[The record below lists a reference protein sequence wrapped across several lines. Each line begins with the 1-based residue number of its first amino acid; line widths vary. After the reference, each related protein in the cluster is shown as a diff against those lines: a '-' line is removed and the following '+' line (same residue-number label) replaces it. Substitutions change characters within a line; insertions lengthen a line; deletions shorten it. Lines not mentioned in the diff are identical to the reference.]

1 MKRFLTWLTPSSDQ
15 LHLWNYFGALKPMID
30 LQKEHPDDEFFLFL
44 SNMHA
49 LTKPNRDGELIRHNS
64 LSLLKLYI
72 ASGIDPDK
80 FFIYN
85 QSDIPAHAQLTRVFE
100 CLTHMWFMERMHAY
114 KDAVAKGK
122 SKELSVWTFAYPIL
136 MAIDIILY
144 DTHFV
149 PVWKDQKQH
158 VEYAK
163 DIAEKFNHRFGE
175 TFVLPEPYIS
185 EHVATI
191 PWIDGRKMSKS
202 YNNYIWLLDTDED
215 IIKKTKRIPT
225 AAIAIDEPKDPDECN
240 VYKIFKLFLNE
251 QEDAV
256 LRARYT
262 WGWLSFKTVKEELAQ
277 RVIEFISPIRKKYYE
292 LDDQMIR
299 DMLAKNAVR
308 ANEIAMKK
316 VEMVYEK
323 VGFTL

>member
-1 MKRFLTWLTPSSDQ
+1 MKRFLTWITPSSDQ
-15 LHLWNYFGALKPMID
+15 LHIWNYFWCVKQMID
-30 LQKEHPDDEFFLFL
+30 LQKQHPDDEFFMFL

-49 LTKPNRDGELIRHNS
+49 LTKPNRDGAWIRHNS
-64 LSLLKLYI
+64 LSLLKLYL
-72 ASGIDPDK
+72 ACWVDPEK

-114 KDAVAKGK
+114 KDAVAKWK

-149 PVWKDQKQH
+149 PVGKDQKQH

-175 TFVLPEPYIS
+175 TFTLPEPYIS
-185 EHVATI
+185 AEVATV

-202 YNNYIWLLDTDED
+202 YNNYIGLLDTDED

-225 AAIAIDEPKDPDECN
+225 AAIAIDDPKDPDECN

-251 QEDAV
+251 QEDTA

-262 WGWLSFKTVKEELAQ
+262 EWWLSFKTVKEELSK
-277 RVIEFISPIRKKYYE
+277 RIIDFISPIRKKYHE
-292 LDDQMIR
+292 LEDDMIR
-299 DMLAKNAVR
+299 DMLKQNAWR
-308 ANEIAMKK
+308 ANEIATKK
-316 VEMVYEK
+316 IEMVYEK
-323 VGFTL
+323 VWFSL